1 MSERPEG
8 RARRRIVVDR
18 GRCIG
23 SGNCSFYAPSTFEL
37 DDESKSIV
45 VDPVGDDPA
54 DVRAAVEGCPVN
66 AISIQDD
73 AGERREE
80 GD

>member
-1 MSERPEG
+1 MSERPG
-8 RARRRIVVDR
+8 RRIVVDR
-18 GRCIG
+18 ERCIG
-23 SGNCSFYAPSTFEL
+23 SGNCCFYAPNTFDL
-37 DDESKSIV
+37 DDDLKSVV
-45 VDPVGDDPA
+45 VDPGGDDPA

-73 AGERREE
+73 AGNRQGE

>member
-1 MSERPEG
+1 MSERPG
-8 RARRRIVVDR
+8 RRIVVDR
-18 GRCIG
+18 ERCIG
-23 SGNCSFYAPSTFEL
+23 SGNCCFYAPNTFDL
-37 DDESKSIV
+37 DDELKSVV
-45 VDPVGDDPA
+45 VDPGGDDPA

-73 AGERREE
+73 AGNRQGE

>member
-1 MSERPEG
+1 MSERGG
-8 RARRRIVVDR
+8 RHIVVDR
-18 GRCIG
+18 ERCIG

-37 DDESKSIV
+37 DDGLKSVV
-45 VDPVGDDPA
+45 VDPAGDDPA

-73 AGERREE
+73 AGDRQKE

>member
-1 MSERPEG
+1 MSERGG
-8 RARRRIVVDR
+8 RHIVVDR
-18 GRCIG
+18 ERCIG

-37 DDESKSIV
+37 DDGLKSVV
-45 VDPVGDDPA
+45 VDPGGDDPT

-73 AGERREE
+73 AGERQKE

>member
-1 MSERPEG
+1 MSEG
-8 RARRRIVVDR
+8 GRRRIVVDR
-18 GRCIG
+18 ERCIG
-23 SGNCSFYAPSTFEL
+23 SGNCSFYAPNTFEL
-37 DDESKSIV
+37 DDELKSVV
-45 VDPVGDDPA
+45 VDSGGDDPA

-73 AGERREE
+73 DAGDRQEE

>member
-1 MSERPEG
+1 MSERGG
-8 RARRRIVVDR
+8 RHIVVDR
-18 GRCIG
+18 ERCIG
-23 SGNCSFYAPSTFEL
+23 SGNCSFYAPSTFAL
-37 DDESKSIV
+37 DDGLKSVV
-45 VDPVGDDPA
+45 VDPRGDDPA

-73 AGERREE
+73 AGDRQKE